1 MASASSEYSQR
12 IEVPIR
18 ERKITEDGPV
28 YGLVVCWASM
38 PSSTSGA
45 ARPVSYLCEFN
56 VTYCTSGS
64 RVPTATCSD
73 WNYVRFPTCRHFQ
86 INMASLRFVCGRS
99 SSLLAARC
107 VTFRFAKTLSAASGS
122 ESTDVVTHTGQVC

>member
-56 VTYCTSGS
+56 VTYCTSVPES
-64 RVPTATCSD
+64 RPAVTGIICPVP
-73 WNYVRFPTCRHFQ
+73 
-86 INMASLRFVCGRS
+86 
-99 SSLLAARC
+99 
-107 VTFRFAKTLSAASGS
+107 
-122 ESTDVVTHTGQVC
+122 DV